1 MNTVSFLDVKRSV
14 SRDIL
19 RGRFRANDKL
29 PSETVLA
36 EQFGTSRL
44 TMHRALRELAEEG
57 LLRRR
62 TSSGTRV
69 ADPAREIVGYVGLLM
84 QDVIWGGRQGEWL
97 FALTQVLLK
106 SGIALIPCS
115 YHGDAPR
122 ALEIA
127 RRFVNQN
134 ILGAVAM
141 PCAENFNLVLDA
153 FTERELPV
161 VIAGKYERPESP
173 VHYISTNH
181 YGGAALLARHLWED
195 GHRRFAA
202 LTASHTQDA
211 CTRMAGFC
219 DTIRELGGT
228 LVADGQCEVR
238 NLDDIPALARRWRQQ
253 PQAPEA
259 VFCGNDLIAFE
270 LMAALHADGL
280 RIPDDLAVAGMG
292 DDPMGKAALSP
303 LTTVH
308 VPLAEEGAL
317 IGQTLLKSIRGEL
330 TGVFHRELDGTLVVR
345 ESCGCGT
352 LVRPRA
358 RKPQTPNQKE
368 ACLKRR

>member
-1 MNTVSFLDVKRSV
+1 VKRSV
-14 SRDIL
+14 RRDIL
-19 RGRFRANDKL
+19 RGRFRPNDKL

-69 ADPAREIVGYVGLLM
+69 ADPAHEIVGFAGLLM
-84 QDVIWGGRQGEWL
+84 QDVTWGGRQGEWL
-97 FALTQVLLK
+97 FALSNTLLEA
-106 SGIALIPCS
+106 GIALIPCS
-115 YHGDAPR
+115 YHGDASR
-122 ALEIA
+122 ALELA
-127 RRFVNQN
+127 HRFINHN
-134 ILGAVAM
+134 ILGAVAI
-141 PCAENFNLVLDA
+141 PSDENYTPVLHAFAEFG
-153 FTERELPV
+153 LPV
-161 VIAGKYERPESP
+161 VVAGKFESPECP
-173 VHYISTNH
+173 VHYVSTNH
-181 YGGAALLARHLWED
+181 YGGGALMARHLWAD
-195 GHRRFAA
+195 GYRRFAA

-211 CTRMAGFC
+211 RSRMAGFC

-228 LVADGQCEVR
+228 LVAAGQCEVR

-280 RIPDDLAVAGMG
+280 RLPDDLAVAGMG

-345 ESCGCGT
+345 ESCGCGNP
-352 LVRPRA
+352 VRPGA

-368 ACLKRR
+368 ACLTLR